1 MIKDNLDVR
10 HSDRFVECLL
20 RTRFTRLSCPSNLA
34 CQLLQSRIIRK
45 FLPRKGVYEM
55 ELQSLVTTSMNCAQ
69 LSPISG
75 HCEYPKGTA
84 TFPSSSDLENGAVL
98 ESIRGRLHGQRPVE
112 PGIDYVRA
120 SDQEL
125 VTAAKSSVEP
135 AFEELSNRHRRS
147 IYNVVYRMV
156 GNRED
161 AEDVVQDSLLKAYC
175 RLSDFRGSC
184 SFSTWITAI
193 AINTA
198 RMLLRKRRTLS
209 ELPLV
214 QSGGTDHTEQ
224 IWDIPDPSPGTE
236 QRFFREKTLEFMLR
250 AVNRLPSVYRSVL
263 EQYHSQE
270 KPMREVADTLGISVA
285 SAKSRLFRAR
295 RILRSKL
302 KGQRLSVADAC

>member
-1 MIKDNLDVR
+1 
-10 HSDRFVECLL
+10 
-20 RTRFTRLSCPSNLA
+20 
-34 CQLLQSRIIRK
+34 
-45 FLPRKGVYEM
+45 M

-69 LSPISG
+69 LSLISG

-175 RLSDFRGSC
+175 RLSDFRESC

-263 EQYHSQE
+263 EQYHTQE